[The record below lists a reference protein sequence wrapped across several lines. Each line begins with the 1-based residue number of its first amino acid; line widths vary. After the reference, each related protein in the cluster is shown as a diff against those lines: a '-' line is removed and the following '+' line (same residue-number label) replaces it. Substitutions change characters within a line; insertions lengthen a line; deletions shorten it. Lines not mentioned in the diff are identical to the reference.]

1 MAGNYPEAK
10 SLYSSNVALFVFLG
24 FLIGAAVSIPQ
35 LIHFI
40 VIIKCCLK
48 KKEKNCLMKTISIFV
63 VIVACIFYGI
73 FAFSSI
79 AVANGNASESKY
91 IGPVVVMIIS
101 NVYLVSSTIVNC
113 LQLYVKDNTYDKV
126 KKGTIINLV
135 FGIIFCIV
143 LSSVVGTAFPYSMS
157 ELTTKYNYETLI
169 FDYTNVLLRSCAF
182 IFLYVFQSVSGVIY
196 LKFTKRDGT
205 QSSDKDSNSKCCDCS
220 LPSCSCLMSLFCCDC
235 CCGSIFSCIWTLL
248 CCCCSIFTSCS
259 CCSCCCS
266 CSLPDCSCCKR
277 CCQKKSK
284 PKQKS
289 KSKSKSTTSTS
300 EREYQE
306 MIEIVINDEDIP
318 KEEFSYFRGDWITAQ
333 CEVDTCKI
341 EAE

>member
-113 LQLYVKDNTYDKV
+113 LQLYVKDSNYDKV
-126 KKGTIINLV
+126 RKGTFINLA

-157 ELTTKYNYETLI
+157 ELTTKSNISFLRFRSDDSGSVNDVIAYSVGKGRGSHVVDLVPRK
-169 FDYTNVLLRSCAF
+169 FGDGFRQLLAVSCVC
-182 IFLYVFQSVSGVIY
+182 LNGHGMYLLVFWYYHI
-196 LKFTKRDGT
+196 
-205 QSSDKDSNSKCCDCS
+205 
-220 LPSCSCLMSLFCCDC
+220 
-235 CCGSIFSCIWTLL
+235 LL
-248 CCCCSIFTSCS
+248 
-259 CCSCCCS
+259 
-266 CSLPDCSCCKR
+266 
-277 CCQKKSK
+277 
-284 PKQKS
+284 
-289 KSKSKSTTSTS
+289 
-300 EREYQE
+300 
-306 MIEIVINDEDIP
+306 
-318 KEEFSYFRGDWITAQ
+318 
-333 CEVDTCKI
+333 
-341 EAE
+341 